1 VRPACAGLGHN
12 RSEPTTDSPRIQDKE
27 IDMASSQQPDQNQQS
42 TRQGDSL
49 SGSIQ
54 TPGQGVAQ
62 GSSQSGNQ
70 GGSEQR
76 SEGLLPADG
85 ADDGRFDVAE
95 EVSLDQQSDKMRHV
109 GQAPAGGVAENVDDD
124 PDAAADDVLP
134 DPGNQSDG

>member
-1 VRPACAGLGHN
+1 
-12 RSEPTTDSPRIQDKE
+12 
-27 IDMASSQQPDQNQQS
+27 MASNQQPDQNQQS

-54 TPGQGVAQ
+54 TGGQG
-62 GSSQSGNQ
+62 GNQ

-85 ADDGRFDVAE
+85 QDDGRFEVAE
-95 EVSLDQQSDKMRHV
+95 EVSLDQQSDQMRRV
-109 GQAPAGGVAENVDDD
+109 GQAPEVNPTISGVAANVDDD

-134 DPGNQSDG
+134 DPGKQSDG